1 MRNYPFTTKHELQP
15 DGSHVVQ
22 DSDSD
27 AKTEAEIPGSD
38 GTYPKSVFLM
48 DKTWKHDWT
57 ESISEQFSER
67 VCIM

>member
-15 DGSHVVQ
+15 DGSHGVQ

-48 DKTWKHDWT
+48 DKTWKHD
-57 ESISEQFSER
+57 
-67 VCIM
+67 